1 MSIKTNQL
9 VRALSIALSALSC
22 VCTFM
27 ILPMYILGAT
37 SEQKN
42 LPHLIWP
49 PFLSLPSILTIMLCC
64 ICVRSTYAH
73 AESFMWQFVYGGF
86 FVFCVGIIELHYDS
100 KGEADVVKAVFYILA
115 FIFGIALL
123 MMDVN
128 SIRNRHSLAED
139 RKLNLNVWRILS
151 YPFFFFL
158 LGSSASVIPG
168 MRELIKD
175 ADIGKEMI
183 ALLVIS
189 CPLEILNVFWD
200 SIKKDDKAETE
211 IRLNDLCSKVQDA
224 CTLASSLQES
234 QNRIE
239 EKVHGIDER
248 LSRRVDDKSGISF
261 LKSNSAYELKITMCR
276 HRR

>member
-1 MSIKTNQL
+1 MQCFRFFDLTVKSVPKPVSKSMSHK
-9 VRALSIALSALSC
+9 VSR
-22 VCTFM
+22 
-27 ILPMYILGAT
+27 
-37 SEQKN
+37 
-42 LPHLIWP
+42 
-49 PFLSLPSILTIMLCC
+49 LTGNGTMARMASMTYGYAR
-64 ICVRSTYAH
+64 VST
-73 AESFMWQFVYGGF
+73 
-86 FVFCVGIIELHYDS
+86 
-100 KGEADVVKAVFYILA
+100 
-115 FIFGIALL
+115 
-123 MMDVN
+123 
-128 SIRNRHSLAED
+128 
-139 RKLNLNVWRILS
+139 
-151 YPFFFFL
+151 
-158 LGSSASVIPG
+158 G